1 MKFNNPVK
9 FFADYI
15 SYVISNVIPVRK
27 NLVLFTGTSVSTY
40 NESARYLYEY
50 LLKNEKISVV
60 WITNSKIVCDH
71 LDHLGCPVV
80 MHKSFNGLWHY
91 IRSGVIVFTG
101 TSYPN
106 LFKFVGKS
114 TIKIC
119 LYHGMGPRSTNS
131 VDGIMSRDPLDVLRK
146 YHKFDY
152 FNFTSKYTNTVVGR
166 LQFLLP
172 ENKRVIFGLPR
183 CDHLFSKDKVEE
195 SRINKNQLREL
206 NYAIDESTKC
216 ILYSPTWRS
225 DVNSISFPLSE
236 INDFNV
242 YTFDQW
248 LKENNILFLISVHPH
263 MENLEDFS
271 DCTNI
276 QYIDHNP
283 LMDINQLLPEMDLL
297 ITDYSSIATD
307 YMLMDRPVI
316 YVMPDYDYY
325 LYDFG
330 LLEDMRDNLPGL
342 ESKNMSDLQDHI
354 VRSLKDPHK
363 MQSERK
369 KYLKKYYDVDNSN
382 SCEKISDFIESL
394 IS

>member
-1 MKFNNPVK
+1 MIFNKLIRLPLN
-9 FFADYI
+9 
-15 SYVISNVIPVRK
+15 YVSFIITTLIPVRK
-27 NLVLFTGTSVSTY
+27 NLVLFTGTSISTY

-50 LLKNEKISVV
+50 LLKNENISVV
-60 WITNSKIVCDH
+60 WITNSKIVCDY
-71 LDHLGCPVV
+71 LDNLGYPVV
-80 MHKSFNGLWHY
+80 KHKSFNGLWHY

-276 QYIDHNP
+276 QYINHNP
-283 LMDINQLLPEMDLL
+283 LIDINQLLPEMDLL

-342 ESKNMSDLQDHI
+342 ESKNMPDLQDHI
-354 VRSLKDPHK
+354 VRSLQDPYE
-363 MQSERK
+363 MQSGRK
-369 KYLKKYYDVDNSN
+369 RYLKKYYDVDNFK
-382 SCEKISDFIESL
+382 SCEKISIFIESL

>member
-195 SRINKNQLREL
+195 SRINKNQLRKL
-206 NYAIDESTKC
+206 NYVIDESTKC

-276 QYIDHNP
+276 QYINHNP
-283 LMDINQLLPEMDLL
+283 LIDINQLLPEMDLL

-369 KYLKKYYDVDNSN
+369 GYLKKYYDIDNPN
-382 SCEKISDFIESL
+382 SCEKISIFIESL

>member
-1 MKFNNPVK
+1 MIFNKLIRLPLN
-9 FFADYI
+9 
-15 SYVISNVIPVRK
+15 YVSFIITTLIPVRK
-27 NLVLFTGTSVSTY
+27 NLVLFTGTSISTY

-50 LLKNEKISVV
+50 LLKNENISVV
-60 WITNSKIVCDH
+60 WITNSKIVCDY
-71 LDHLGCPVV
+71 LDNLGYPVV
-80 MHKSFNGLWHY
+80 KHKSFNGLWHY

-195 SRINKNQLREL
+195 SRINKNQLRKL
-206 NYAIDESTKC
+206 NYVIDESTKC

-276 QYIDHNP
+276 QYINHNP
-283 LMDINQLLPEMDLL
+283 LIDINQLLPEMDLL

-382 SCEKISDFIESL
+382 SCEKISDFIENL
-394 IS
+394 I

>member
-276 QYIDHNP
+276 QYINHNP
-283 LMDINQLLPEMDLL
+283 LIDINQLLPEMDLL

-342 ESKNMSDLQDHI
+342 ESKNMPDLQDHI
-354 VRSLKDPHK
+354 VRSLQDPYE
-363 MQSERK
+363 MQSGRK
-369 KYLKKYYDVDNSN
+369 RYLKKYYDVDNFK
-382 SCEKISDFIESL
+382 SCEKISIFIESL

>member
-236 INDFNV
+236 INDFNI

-342 ESKNMSDLQDHI
+342 ESKNMPDLQDHI
-354 VRSLKDPHK
+354 VRSLQDPYE
-363 MQSERK
+363 MQSGRK
-369 KYLKKYYDVDNSN
+369 RYLKKYYDVDNFK
-382 SCEKISDFIESL
+382 SCEKISIFIESL

>member
-236 INDFNV
+236 INDFNI

-276 QYIDHNP
+276 QYINHNP
-283 LMDINQLLPEMDLL
+283 LIDINQLLPEMDLL

-342 ESKNMSDLQDHI
+342 ESKNMPDLQDHI
-354 VRSLKDPHK
+354 VRSLQDPYE
-363 MQSERK
+363 MQSGRK
-369 KYLKKYYDVDNSN
+369 RYLKKYYDVDNFK
-382 SCEKISDFIESL
+382 SCEKISIFIESL

>member
-1 MKFNNPVK
+1 LT
-9 FFADYI
+9 
-15 SYVISNVIPVRK
+15 
-27 NLVLFTGTSVSTY
+27 NLG
-40 NESARYLYEY
+40 R
-50 LLKNEKISVV
+50 
-60 WITNSKIVCDH
+60 
-71 LDHLGCPVV
+71 PVV
-80 MHKSFNGLWHY
+80 LHRSLNGLWHY

-195 SRINKNQLREL
+195 SRINKNQLRKL
-206 NYAIDESTKC
+206 NYVIDESTKC

-276 QYIDHNP
+276 QYINHNP
-283 LMDINQLLPEMDLL
+283 LIDINQLLPEMDLL

-342 ESKNMSDLQDHI
+342 ESKNMPDLQDHI
-354 VRSLKDPHK
+354 VRSLQDPYE
-363 MQSERK
+363 MQSGRK
-369 KYLKKYYDVDNSN
+369 RYLKKYYDVDNFK
-382 SCEKISDFIESL
+382 SCEKISIFIESL

>member
-1 MKFNNPVK
+1 MQFSNFIR
-9 FFADYI
+9 FFVNCI
-15 SYVISNVIPVRK
+15 SYIIGNLIPVNK
-27 NLVLFTGTSVSTY
+27 NLILFTGTSLSTY

-50 LLKNEKISVV
+50 LLGNNKVSIV
-60 WITNSKIVCDH
+60 WVTNSKVVHDH
-71 LDHLGCPVV
+71 LNNLGHPVV
-80 MHKSFNGLWHY
+80 LHRSLKGLWHY

-106 LFKFVGKS
+106 LFKFVSKS

-131 VDGIMSRDPLDVLRK
+131 VDGIVSRDPLDILRK
-146 YHKFDY
+146 YHQFDY
-152 FNFTSKYTNTVVGR
+152 FNFTSKYTNTLVGR

-172 ENKRVIFGLPR
+172 KNKRITFGLPR
-183 CDHLFSKDKVEE
+183 CDHLLDKDEVEK

-206 NYAIDESTKC
+206 NYLIDEGTKC

-225 DVNSISFPLSE
+225 GINSLSFPLSE
-236 INDFNV
+236 ISNFNI
-242 YTFDQW
+242 YSYDQW
-248 LKENNILFLISVHPH
+248 LKENNILFFISVHPH

-271 DCTNI
+271 NCSNI
-276 QYIDHNP
+276 QYINHNP

-307 YMLMDRPVI
+307 YMLMDRPII

-330 LLEDMRDNLPGL
+330 LLEDMRGNLPGL
-342 ESKNMSDLQDHI
+342 EAKSMRDLKDHI
-354 VRSLKDPHK
+354 MHSLKNPHE
-363 MQSERK
+363 MQFERK
-369 KYLKKYYDVDNSN
+369 KYLKKYYDVDNFN
-382 SCEKISDFIESL
+382 SCEKISIFIESL

>member
-1 MKFNNPVK
+1 
-9 FFADYI
+9 
-15 SYVISNVIPVRK
+15 
-27 NLVLFTGTSVSTY
+27 
-40 NESARYLYEY
+40 
-50 LLKNEKISVV
+50 
-60 WITNSKIVCDH
+60 
-71 LDHLGCPVV
+71 
-80 MHKSFNGLWHY
+80 
-91 IRSGVIVFTG
+91 
-101 TSYPN
+101 
-106 LFKFVGKS
+106 
-114 TIKIC
+114 
-119 LYHGMGPRSTNS
+119 
-131 VDGIMSRDPLDVLRK
+131 
-146 YHKFDY
+146 
-152 FNFTSKYTNTVVGR
+152 
-166 LQFLLP
+166 
-172 ENKRVIFGLPR
+172 
-183 CDHLFSKDKVEE
+183 
-195 SRINKNQLREL
+195 
-206 NYAIDESTKC
+206 
-216 ILYSPTWRS
+216 LYSPTWRS

-236 INDFNV
+236 INDFNI

-342 ESKNMSDLQDHI
+342 ESKNMPDLQDHI
-354 VRSLKDPHK
+354 VRSLQDPYE
-363 MQSERK
+363 MQSGRK
-369 KYLKKYYDVDNSN
+369 RYLKKYYDVDNFK
-382 SCEKISDFIESL
+382 SCEKISIFIESL

>member
-195 SRINKNQLREL
+195 SRINKNQLRKL
-206 NYAIDESTKC
+206 NYVIDESTKC

-342 ESKNMSDLQDHI
+342 ESKNMPDLQDHI
-354 VRSLKDPHK
+354 VRSLQDPYE
-363 MQSERK
+363 MQSGRK
-369 KYLKKYYDVDNSN
+369 RYLKKYYDVDNFK
-382 SCEKISDFIESL
+382 SCEKISIFIESL

>member
-236 INDFNV
+236 INDFNI

>member
-1 MKFNNPVK
+1 MIFNKLIRLPLN
-9 FFADYI
+9 
-15 SYVISNVIPVRK
+15 YVSFIITTLIPVRK
-27 NLVLFTGTSVSTY
+27 NLVLFTGTSISTY

-50 LLKNEKISVV
+50 LLKNENISVV
-60 WITNSKIVCDH
+60 WITNSKIVCDY
-71 LDHLGCPVV
+71 LDNLGYPVV
-80 MHKSFNGLWHY
+80 KHKSFNGLWHY

-166 LQFLLP
+166 LQFLLS

-183 CDHLFSKDKVEE
+183 CDHLFSEDKVEE
-195 SRINKNQLREL
+195 SRINKNQLRKL
-206 NYAIDESTKC
+206 NYLVNESTKC

-276 QYIDHNP
+276 QYINHNP
-283 LMDINQLLPEMDLL
+283 LMDINQLLLEMDLL

-342 ESKNMSDLQDHI
+342 ESKNMPDLQDHI
-354 VRSLKDPHK
+354 VRSLQDPYE
-363 MQSERK
+363 MQSGRK
-369 KYLKKYYDVDNSN
+369 RYLKKYYDVDNFK
-382 SCEKISDFIESL
+382 SCEKISIFIESL

>member
-166 LQFLLP
+166 LQFLLS

-183 CDHLFSKDKVEE
+183 CDHLFSEDKVEE

-236 INDFNV
+236 INDFNI

-342 ESKNMSDLQDHI
+342 ESKNMPDLQDHI
-354 VRSLKDPHK
+354 VRSLQDPYE
-363 MQSERK
+363 MQSGRK
-369 KYLKKYYDVDNSN
+369 RYLKKYYDVDNFK
-382 SCEKISDFIESL
+382 SCEKISIFIESL

>member
-1 MKFNNPVK
+1 MIFNKLIRLPLN
-9 FFADYI
+9 
-15 SYVISNVIPVRK
+15 YVSFIITTLIPVRK
-27 NLVLFTGTSVSTY
+27 NLVLFTGTSISTY

-50 LLKNEKISVV
+50 LLKNENISVV
-60 WITNSKIVCDH
+60 WITNSKIVCDY
-71 LDHLGCPVV
+71 LDNLGYPVV
-80 MHKSFNGLWHY
+80 KHKSFNGLWHY

-195 SRINKNQLREL
+195 SRINKNQLRKL
-206 NYAIDESTKC
+206 NYVIDESTKC

-236 INDFNV
+236 INDFNI
-242 YTFDQW
+242 YSFDQW
-248 LKENNILFLISVHPH
+248 LKENNIIFFISVHPH
-263 MENLEDFS
+263 MENFEDFS
-271 DCTNI
+271 NCTNI
-276 QYIDHNP
+276 QYISYNP
-283 LMDINQLLPEMDLL
+283 LVDINQLLPEMDLL

-330 LLEDMRDNLPGL
+330 LLEDMRENLPGL
-342 ESKNMSDLQDHI
+342 ESKNMSDLKNHI
-354 VRSLKDPHK
+354 ERSLTYPRE

-382 SCEKISDFIESL
+382 SCEKISDFIENL
-394 IS
+394 I

>member
-1 MKFNNPVK
+1 MIFNKLIRLPLN
-9 FFADYI
+9 
-15 SYVISNVIPVRK
+15 YVSFIITTLIPVRK
-27 NLVLFTGTSVSTY
+27 NLVLFTGTSISTY

-50 LLKNEKISVV
+50 LLKNENISVV
-60 WITNSKIVCDH
+60 WITNSKIVCDY
-71 LDHLGCPVV
+71 LDNLGYPVV
-80 MHKSFNGLWHY
+80 KHKSFNGLWHY

-195 SRINKNQLREL
+195 SRINKNQLRKL
-206 NYAIDESTKC
+206 NYVIDESTKC

-276 QYIDHNP
+276 QYINHNP
-283 LMDINQLLPEMDLL
+283 LIDINQLLPEMDLL

-342 ESKNMSDLQDHI
+342 ESKNMPDLQDHI
-354 VRSLKDPHK
+354 VRSLQDPYE
-363 MQSERK
+363 MQSGRK
-369 KYLKKYYDVDNSN
+369 RYLKKYYDVDNFK
-382 SCEKISDFIESL
+382 SCEKISIFIESL

>member
-166 LQFLLP
+166 LQFLLS

-183 CDHLFSKDKVEE
+183 CDHLFSEDKVEE

-206 NYAIDESTKC
+206 NYLIDESTKC

-236 INDFNV
+236 ISDFNV
-242 YTFDQW
+242 YNFDQW
-248 LKENNILFLISVHPH
+248 LKENNMLFLISVHPH

-271 DCTNI
+271 DCANI
-276 QYIDHNP
+276 QYISYNP
-283 LMDINQLLPEMDLL
+283 LVDINQLLPEMDLL

-307 YMLMDRPVI
+307 YMLMDRPII
-316 YVMPDYDYY
+316 YVMPDYDDY
-325 LYDFG
+325 LYSFG
-330 LLEDMRDNLPGL
+330 LLEDMRSNLPGL
-342 ESKNMSDLQDHI
+342 ESKNMSDLKNHI
-354 VRSLKDPHK
+354 VYSLKNPHE

-369 KYLKKYYDVDNSN
+369 RYLKKYYDIDNSN
-382 SCEKISDFIESL
+382 SCEKISIFIESL

>member
-342 ESKNMSDLQDHI
+342 ESKNMPDLQDHI
-354 VRSLKDPHK
+354 VRSLQDPYE
-363 MQSERK
+363 MQSGRK
-369 KYLKKYYDVDNSN
+369 RYLKKYYDVDNFK
-382 SCEKISDFIESL
+382 SCEKISIFIESL

>member
-1 MKFNNPVK
+1 MIFNKLIRLPLN
-9 FFADYI
+9 
-15 SYVISNVIPVRK
+15 YVSFIITTLIPVRR
-27 NLVLFTGTSVSTY
+27 NLILFTGSSLSTY
-40 NESARYLYEY
+40 NESTKYLYEY
-50 LLKNEKISVV
+50 LLKNKKVSIV
-60 WITNSKIVCDH
+60 WVTNSRVVYSH
-71 LDHLGCPVV
+71 LTNLGRPVV
-80 MHKSFNGLWHY
+80 LHRSLNGLWHY

-131 VDGIMSRDPLDVLRK
+131 VYGTTTSSPIDVLKK
-146 YHKFDY
+146 YHNFDY

-195 SRINKNQLREL
+195 SRINKNQLRKL
-206 NYAIDESTKC
+206 NYAIEESTKC

-276 QYIDHNP
+276 QYISYNP
-283 LMDINQLLPEMDLL
+283 LVDINQLLPEMDLL

-316 YVMPDYDYY
+316 YVMPDYDDY
-325 LYDFG
+325 LYSFG
-330 LLEDMRDNLPGL
+330 LLEDMRSNLPGL
-342 ESKNMSDLQDHI
+342 ESKNMSDLKNYI

-369 KYLKKYYDVDNSN
+369 KYLKKYYDIDNSN
-382 SCEKISDFIESL
+382 SCEKISIFIESL

>member
-1 MKFNNPVK
+1 
-9 FFADYI
+9 
-15 SYVISNVIPVRK
+15 
-27 NLVLFTGTSVSTY
+27 L
-40 NESARYLYEY
+40 
-50 LLKNEKISVV
+50 
-60 WITNSKIVCDH
+60 TNM
-71 LDHLGCPVV
+71 GRPVV
-80 MHKSFNGLWHY
+80 LHRSLNGLWHY
-91 IRSGVIVFTG
+91 IRSGIVVFTG

-131 VDGIMSRDPLDVLRK
+131 VYGTTTSSPIDVLKK

-172 ENKRVIFGLPR
+172 ENKRVILGLPR
-183 CDHLFSKDKVEE
+183 CDHLLDKDKVEE
-195 SRINKNQLREL
+195 SRINKNQLRKL
-206 NYAIDESTKC
+206 NYFFDKGTKC
-216 ILYSPTWRS
+216 ILYSPTWRANI
-225 DVNSISFPLSE
+225 NSISFPLSE

-276 QYIDHNP
+276 QYISYNP
-283 LMDINQLLPEMDLL
+283 LVDINQLLPEMDLL

-316 YVMPDYDYY
+316 YVMPDYDDY
-325 LYDFG
+325 LYNFG
-330 LLEDMRDNLPGL
+330 LLEDMRSNLPGL
-342 ESKNMSDLQDHI
+342 ESKNMSDLKNYI

-369 KYLKKYYDVDNSN
+369 KYLKKYYDIDNSN
-382 SCEKISDFIESL
+382 SCEKISIFIESL

>member
-1 MKFNNPVK
+1 MIFNKLIRLPLN
-9 FFADYI
+9 
-15 SYVISNVIPVRK
+15 YVSFIITTLIPVRK
-27 NLVLFTGTSVSTY
+27 NLVLFTGTSISTY

-50 LLKNEKISVV
+50 LLKNENISVV
-60 WITNSKIVCDH
+60 WITNSKIVCDY
-71 LDHLGCPVV
+71 LDNLGYPVV
-80 MHKSFNGLWHY
+80 KHKSFNGLWHY

-195 SRINKNQLREL
+195 SRINKNQLRKL
-206 NYAIDESTKC
+206 NYVIDESTKC

-276 QYIDHNP
+276 QYINHNP
-283 LMDINQLLPEMDLL
+283 LMDINQLLLEMDLL

-342 ESKNMSDLQDHI
+342 ESKNMPDLQDHI
-354 VRSLKDPHK
+354 VRSLQDPYE
-363 MQSERK
+363 MQSGRK
-369 KYLKKYYDVDNSN
+369 RYLKKYYDVDNFK
-382 SCEKISDFIESL
+382 SCEKISIFIESL

>member
-369 KYLKKYYDVDNSN
+369 KYLKKYYDVDNFK
-382 SCEKISDFIESL
+382 SCEKISIFIESL

>member
-1 MKFNNPVK
+1 MKFKNPVK
-9 FFADYI
+9 FVVDCI
-15 SYVISNVIPVRK
+15 SYVISNAIPVRK
-27 NLVLFTGTSVSTY
+27 NLVLFTGASISTY

-50 LLKNEKISVV
+50 LLKNEKISVA
-60 WITNSKIVCDH
+60 WITNSKIVCDY
-71 LDHLGCPVV
+71 LDNLGYPVV

-91 IRSGVIVFTG
+91 IHSGVIVFTG

-131 VDGIMSRDPLDVLRK
+131 VDGIMSKDPLDVLRK
-146 YHKFDY
+146 YHNFDY

-195 SRINKNQLREL
+195 SRINKNQLRKL
-206 NYAIDESTKC
+206 NYVIDESTKC

-263 MENLEDFS
+263 MENLEDFP

-276 QYIDHNP
+276 QYINHNP

-354 VRSLKDPHK
+354 VRSLKDPYE
-363 MQSERK
+363 MQSGRK
-369 KYLKKYYDVDNSN
+369 RYLKKYYDVDNFK
-382 SCEKISDFIESL
+382 SCEKISDFIENL

>member
-1 MKFNNPVK
+1 MIFNKLIRLPLN
-9 FFADYI
+9 
-15 SYVISNVIPVRK
+15 YVSFIITTLIPVRK
-27 NLVLFTGTSVSTY
+27 NLVLFTGTSISTY

-50 LLKNEKISVV
+50 LLKNENISVV
-60 WITNSKIVCDH
+60 WITNSKIVCDY
-71 LDHLGCPVV
+71 LDNLGYPVV
-80 MHKSFNGLWHY
+80 KHKSFNGLWHY

-195 SRINKNQLREL
+195 SRINKNQLRKL
-206 NYAIDESTKC
+206 NYVIDESTKC

-276 QYIDHNP
+276 QYINHNP
-283 LMDINQLLPEMDLL
+283 LIDINQLLPEMDLL

>member
-1 MKFNNPVK
+1 MIFNKLIRLPLN
-9 FFADYI
+9 
-15 SYVISNVIPVRK
+15 YVSFIITTLIPVRK
-27 NLVLFTGTSVSTY
+27 NLVLFTGTSISTY

-50 LLKNEKISVV
+50 LLKNENISVV
-60 WITNSKIVCDH
+60 WITNSKIVCDY
-71 LDHLGCPVV
+71 LDNLGYPVV
-80 MHKSFNGLWHY
+80 KHKSFNGLWHY

-195 SRINKNQLREL
+195 SRINKNQLRKL

-276 QYIDHNP
+276 QYINHNP
-283 LMDINQLLPEMDLL
+283 LIDINQLLPEMDLL